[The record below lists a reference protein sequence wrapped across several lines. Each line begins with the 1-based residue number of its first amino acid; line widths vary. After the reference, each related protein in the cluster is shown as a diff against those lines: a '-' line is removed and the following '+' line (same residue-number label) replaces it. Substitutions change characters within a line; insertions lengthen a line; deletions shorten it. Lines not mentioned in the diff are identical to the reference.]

1 MLVILIINDLILN
14 GNGQKLQK
22 KSFLG
27 PEVGTNRPEV
37 ARNGLEIG
45 QKQTKMTENDLR
57 HSNESRC
64 NANFLQHFLRLK
76 VAGNGPKMD
85 CKWTK
90 YRPQIEKRDDL
101 LSSEN
106 AYVYIHT
113 PNTYLHI
120 LL

>member
-37 ARNGLEIG
+37 VRNGPEMG
-45 QKQTKMTENDLR
+45 QKWTKMTENDLR

-64 NANFLQHFLRLK
+64 NATFLLHFLRLD
-76 VAGNGPKMD
+76 VAGYGAKMD

-90 YRPQIEKRDDL
+90 YRPKIE
-101 LSSEN
+101 SSEN
-106 AYVYIHT
+106 AHMHT
-113 PNTYLHI
+113 WVSTVAHR
-120 LL
+120 